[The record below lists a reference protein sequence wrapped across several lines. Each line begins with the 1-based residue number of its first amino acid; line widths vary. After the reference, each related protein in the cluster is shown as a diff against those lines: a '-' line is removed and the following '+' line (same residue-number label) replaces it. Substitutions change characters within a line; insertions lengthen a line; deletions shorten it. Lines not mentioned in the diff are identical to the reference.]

1 MTPFDHITT
10 VLSGRSCWPT
20 RHLVVTEARQMGKT
34 ERMRAYLR
42 EVGSANAATL
52 ADEADVPQTALVSAL
67 LKADLLRGSVFRRGH
82 TYHWNHQFDTQHHQ
96 RLAEAVSLLRANGYQ
111 VKKVQR

>member
-1 MTPFDHITT
+1 MNPFDHITT
-10 VLSGRSCWPT
+10 VLAGRSCWPT
-20 RHLVVTEARQMGKT
+20 RHLVVSEPRQMGKT

-67 LKADLLRGSVFRRGH
+67 LKADLIKGSVFRRGH
-82 TYHWNHQFDTQHHQ
+82 TYHWNPLFDAQHHQ
-96 RLAEAVSLLRANGYQ
+96 RIADAVRLLRANGYQ

>member
-1 MTPFDHITT
+1 
-10 VLSGRSCWPT
+10 
-20 RHLVVTEARQMGKT
+20 MGKT

-67 LKADLLRGSVFRRGH
+67 LKADLIKGSVFRRGH
-82 TYHWNHQFDTQHHQ
+82 TYHWNPLFDAQHHQ
-96 RLAEAVSLLRANGYQ
+96 RIADAVRLLRANGYQ